1 MVEEKKKG
9 IFSILFGTKKSCCC
23 DMKIEE
29 VAEEEKKEPEGKS
42 KVSRLH
48 LAVTCAKN
56 KPLKHKC

>member
-9 IFSILFGTKKSCCC
+9 IFSMLFGKKNSCCC

-42 KVSRLH
+42 KAQPASSCCDMRPKISH
-48 LAVTCAKN
+48 
-56 KPLKHKC
+56 